1 DLHQRW
7 MFIDDAAERAAQI
20 EKDLKTARHEG
31 ALLIAESPAEKALL
45 MYDWNSRGEFHF
57 RFGNRLFWFKLDLEK
72 FDRAMRAFENS
83 DDHED
88 KLLND
93 RQKRDKAL
101 QQSGNVVEIANCFP
115 QALYF
120 QRNEVT
126 DESWYYFRIDR

>member
-1 DLHQRW
+1 
-7 MFIDDAAERAAQI
+7 
-20 EKDLKTARHEG
+20 
-31 ALLIAESPAEKALL
+31 
-45 MYDWNSRGEFHF
+45 SRGEFHF

-115 QALYF
+115 QAL
-120 QRNEVT
+120 
-126 DESWYYFRIDR
+126 